1 MKKTKK
7 GTYGYIRNERKRRLL
22 ITLASFA
29 IPLIIYVTGYI
40 QTKTRLNLFTFV
52 AILGCIPAAQA
63 MVSFIMIAMQKPF
76 SQKNYEMS
84 SAAAGNLTA
93 AYEMIFTAYE
103 HTTNVG
109 ALVVCGDHV
118 VCYTADDKSEP
129 AKLEKHIGKL
139 LTANGFG
146 DVQVKGDERHEKL
159 REPCERYLCKAGLPA
174 RGAYVYAGFPL
185 SGSDARCRWCFIY
198 FLRSACRKAGR

>member
-1 MKKTKK
+1 MQEHIK
-7 GTYGYIRNERKRRLL
+7 
-22 ITLASFA
+22 
-29 IPLIIYVTGYI
+29 
-40 QTKTRLNLFTFV
+40 QTEQGMTSELSCHSLCFFSGGMYS

-76 SQKNYEMS
+76 SQKDYETS
-84 SAAAGNLTA
+84 STAAGNLTA

-103 HTTNVG
+103 HTTNVC

-118 VCYTADDKSEP
+118 VCYTADDKIEP

-146 DVQVKGDERHEKL
+146 DVQVKVMKDMKNYVNRVKDICAKQDHL
-159 REPCERYLCKAGLPA
+159 REGLTFTPDSRYPDLTRDEMVLHVLLAICL
-174 RGAYVYAGFPL
+174 
-185 SGSDARCRWCFIY
+185 
-198 FLRSACRKAGR
+198 

>member
-40 QTKTRLNLFTFV
+40 QTKTRLNLFPIV

-76 SQKNYEMS
+76 SQKNYEVS

-118 VCYTADDKSEP
+118 V
-129 AKLEKHIGKL
+129 
-139 LTANGFG
+139 
-146 DVQVKGDERHEKL
+146 
-159 REPCERYLCKAGLPA
+159 
-174 RGAYVYAGFPL
+174 
-185 SGSDARCRWCFIY
+185 
-198 FLRSACRKAGR
+198 

>member
-1 MKKTKK
+1 
-7 GTYGYIRNERKRRLL
+7 
-22 ITLASFA
+22 
-29 IPLIIYVTGYI
+29 
-40 QTKTRLNLFTFV
+40 
-52 AILGCIPAAQA
+52 

-146 DVQVKGDERHEKL
+146 DVQVKVMKDMKNYVNRVKDICAKQDYL
-159 REPCERYLCKAGLPA
+159 REGLTFTPDSRYPDLTRDEMVLHILLAICL
-174 RGAYVYAGFPL
+174 
-185 SGSDARCRWCFIY
+185 
-198 FLRSACRKAGR
+198 

>member
-7 GTYGYIRNERKRRLL
+7 GTYGYIRHERKRRLL

-76 SQKNYEMS
+76 AQKDYETS
-84 SAAAGNLTA
+84 AAAAGNLTA

-118 VCYTADDKSEP
+118 VCYTADDKIES

-146 DVQVKGDERHEKL
+146 DVQVKVMKDMKNYVNRVKDICAKQDHL
-159 REPCERYLCKAGLPA
+159 REGLTFTPDSRYPDLTRDEMVLHVLLAICL
-174 RGAYVYAGFPL
+174 
-185 SGSDARCRWCFIY
+185 
-198 FLRSACRKAGR
+198 

>member
-146 DVQVKGDERHEKL
+146 EVQVKVMKDMKNYVNRVKDICAK
-159 REPCERYLCKAGLPA
+159 RITCA
-174 RGAYVYAGFPL
+174 RG
-185 SGSDARCRWCFIY
+185 
-198 FLRSACRKAGR
+198 LRLRRIPVIRI

>member
-1 MKKTKK
+1 MKKTKT

-76 SQKNYEMS
+76 SQKNYELS
-84 SAAAGNLTA
+84 SAAAGNLT
-93 AYEMIFTAYE
+93 E

-146 DVQVKGDERHEKL
+146 DVQVKVMKDMKNYVNRVKDICAKQDYL
-159 REPCERYLCKAGLPA
+159 REGLTFTPDSRYPDLTRDEMVLHILLAICL
-174 RGAYVYAGFPL
+174 
-185 SGSDARCRWCFIY
+185 
-198 FLRSACRKAGR
+198 

>member
-1 MKKTKK
+1 MKKIKK
-7 GTYGYIRNERKRRLL
+7 GNCGYIRYERKRRLL
-22 ITLASFA
+22 ITLAAFA
-29 IPLIIYVTGYI
+29 IPLVIYVTGYI

-52 AILGCIPAAQA
+52 AILGCIPAAPA
-63 MVSFIMIAMQKPF
+63 MVGFIMIAMQKPF
-76 SQKNYEMS
+76 SQKEYEAV

-118 VCYTADDKSEP
+118 VCYTADDKIEP
-129 AKLEKHIGKL
+129 AKLEKHIEKL

-146 DVQVKGDERHEKL
+146 EVQVKVMKDMKNYLNRIKDICAKQEHL
-159 REPCERYLCKAGLPA
+159 REGLTYTPDPRYPELTRDEMVLHILLAICL
-174 RGAYVYAGFPL
+174 
-185 SGSDARCRWCFIY
+185 
-198 FLRSACRKAGR
+198 

>member
-22 ITLASFA
+22 ITLAPFP

-52 AILGCIPAAQA
+52 AILGCTPAAQA

-129 AKLEKHIGKL
+129 ARKTWKNTSGKL

-146 DVQVKGDERHEKL
+146 DVQVKVMKDMKNYVNRVKDI
-159 REPCERYLCKAGLPA
+159 LCKAGLPA

-185 SGSDARCRWCFIY
+185 SGSDAR
-198 FLRSACRKAGR
+198 

>member
-1 MKKTKK
+1 M
-7 GTYGYIRNERKRRLL
+7 

-109 ALVVCGDHV
+109 ALVVCGDHMWCV
-118 VCYTADDKSEP
+118 TRQMTRANRQNW
-129 AKLEKHIGKL
+129 KHIGKL

-146 DVQVKGDERHEKL
+146 DVQVKVMKDMKNYVNRVKDICAKQDYL
-159 REPCERYLCKAGLPA
+159 REGLTFTPDSRYPDLTRDEMVLHILLAICL
-174 RGAYVYAGFPL
+174 
-185 SGSDARCRWCFIY
+185 
-198 FLRSACRKAGR
+198 